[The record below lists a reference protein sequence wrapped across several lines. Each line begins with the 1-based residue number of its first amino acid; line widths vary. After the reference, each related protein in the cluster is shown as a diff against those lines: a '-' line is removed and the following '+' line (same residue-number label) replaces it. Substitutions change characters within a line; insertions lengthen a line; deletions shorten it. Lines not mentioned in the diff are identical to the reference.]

1 MKAGF
6 KVETRMCGF
15 GDTVLVVTNYKF
27 SNLVINYPMISYTQN
42 NRGPEDVG
50 MWKVKQLKN

>member
-15 GDTVLVVTNYKF
+15 GDTVLVVTNYHF
-27 SNLVINYPMISYTQN
+27 TNLVVNKSGCRN
-42 NRGPEDVG
+42 VEN
-50 MWKVKQLKN
+50 